1 MFLYPYFDQC
11 VETRTH
17 THCGT
22 QALIYPLTVASKSQA
37 PARKEAALKILDKMR
52 AHSMIV
58 VEQVCEGEE
67 HVR

>member
-1 MFLYPYFDQC
+1 MSLCFCYPLS
-11 VETRTH
+11 
-17 THCGT
+17 HCPIVPRT

-58 VEQVCEGEE
+58 VEQV
-67 HVR
+67 